1 MLYTPAINKA
11 LKICGKVHLDQTDKN
26 EVPYLA
32 HPLHLAEQMDTEE
45 EICTALLH
53 DVLEDGLLSSDNL
66 LEQGIP
72 ETVVEAVL
80 LLTKKEDMPYF
91 DYIQSIADG
100 TSENQA
106 TQDSQSATF
115 TEEVFSMARKVK
127 LADLR
132 HNSELGRLSVV
143 SSRDIKRLEKYRKAR
158 TILGDLTFKYRT
170 PFGSITVEV
179 NKRPYAFHVKQDLEQ
194 RGISLEIDTL
204 PLSIDDLL
212 MVRYDFGGKIVD
224 YESNETTVTTI
235 YQKGQT
241 LIRVEAFSGSKF
253 NYSEHAPYQLINR
266 TGTYKI
272 VNDPIKFRSYP
283 HDHIITLSFSWEQNE
298 SETYRMTL

>member
-1 MLYTPAINKA
+1 M
-11 LKICGKVHLDQTDKN
+11 
-26 EVPYLA
+26 
-32 HPLHLAEQMDTEE
+32 
-45 EICTALLH
+45 
-53 DVLEDGLLSSDNL
+53 
-66 LEQGIP
+66 
-72 ETVVEAVL
+72 
-80 LLTKKEDMPYF
+80 LLTKKEEMPYF

-100 TSENQA
+100 TSKNQA
-106 TQDSQSATF
+106 TKDSQSATF
-115 TEEVFSMARKVK
+115 TEEVFSIARKVK

-158 TILGDLTFKYRT
+158 TILGDLTFKHRT

-179 NKRPYAFHVKQDLEQ
+179 NKKPYAFHVEPALNQK
-194 RGISLEIDTL
+194 GFSLEIDTL
-204 PLSIDDLL
+204 PLTIDDLL

-224 YESNETTVTTI
+224 YESNETTVSTI

>member
-72 ETVVEAVL
+72 ETVVDAVL

-106 TQDSQSATF
+106 TQDSQSADF
-115 TEEVFSMARKVK
+115 HRRSFLNCAQS
-127 LADLR
+127 
-132 HNSELGRLSVV
+132 
-143 SSRDIKRLEKYRKAR
+143 KAC
-158 TILGDLTFKYRT
+158 
-170 PFGSITVEV
+170 
-179 NKRPYAFHVKQDLEQ
+179 
-194 RGISLEIDTL
+194 
-204 PLSIDDLL
+204 
-212 MVRYDFGGKIVD
+212 
-224 YESNETTVTTI
+224 
-235 YQKGQT
+235 
-241 LIRVEAFSGSKF
+241 
-253 NYSEHAPYQLINR
+253 
-266 TGTYKI
+266 
-272 VNDPIKFRSYP
+272 
-283 HDHIITLSFSWEQNE
+283 
-298 SETYRMTL
+298 

>member
-53 DVLEDGLLSSDNL
+53 DVLEDGLLSADNL
-66 LEQGIP
+66 REKGIP

-80 LLTKKEDMPYF
+80 LLTKKEEMPYF

-106 TQDSQSATF
+106 TKDSQSATF
-115 TEEVFSMARKVK
+115 TEEVFSIARKVK

-132 HNSELGRLSVV
+132 H
-143 SSRDIKRLEKYRKAR
+143 IKRLEKYRKAR
-158 TILGDLTFKYRT
+158 TILGDLTFKHRT

-179 NKRPYAFHVKQDLEQ
+179 NKKPYAFHVEPALNQK
-194 RGISLEIDTL
+194 GFSLEIDTL
-204 PLSIDDLL
+204 PLTIDDLL

-224 YESNETTVTTI
+224 YESNETTVSTI